1 MEKIRLVVMGLNHSQ
16 SHSGAY
22 ILVLGEEQGNRRLPI
37 VIGAF
42 EAQAIYV
49 QLENFKYT
57 RPLTH
62 ELFKR
67 FAEHFEI
74 TLKEVI
80 IDQVKEGI
88 FFAKLVCEQ
97 DGKESLIDSRTSDA
111 VALAMRFDCPIYTN
125 EKVMS
130 TAGMIMD
137 EKAFLQHEDEPDL
150 DQEEEVEEDEEE
162 YEEGTL
168 SSNTLEELEEM
179 LKKAIEAEDYE
190 QASLIR
196 DELKKRKK

>member
-1 MEKIRLVVMGLNHSQ
+1 MEKIRLAVMGLNHSQ

-22 ILVLGEEQGNRRLPI
+22 ILVLGEEDGNRRLPI

-49 QLENFKYT
+49 QLENFKYS

-67 FAEHFEI
+67 FADHFNI

-88 FFAKLVCEQ
+88 FFAKLVCERE
-97 DGKESLIDSRTSDA
+97 GKESLIDSRTSDA
-111 VALAMRFDCPIYTN
+111 VALAMRFNCPIFTD

-130 TAGMIMD
+130 TAGMVMD
-137 EKAFLQHEDEPDL
+137 EKALLQQDDDTDL
-150 DQEEEVEEDEEE
+150 DEEDEEE
-162 YEEGTL
+162 ETDPREGEL
-168 SSNTLEELEEM
+168 SGLSIEELEEM
-179 LKKAIEAEDYE
+179 LQKAVDNEDYE

-196 DELKKRKK
+196 DEINKRNK

>member
-1 MEKIRLVVMGLNHSQ
+1 MEKIRLAVMGLNHSQ

-22 ILVLGEEQGNRRLPI
+22 ILVLGEEDGNRRLPI

-49 QLENFKYT
+49 QLENFKYS

-88 FFAKLVCEQ
+88 FYAKLVCVK
-97 DGKESLIDSRTSDA
+97 DGEESQIDSRTSDA
-111 VALAMRFDCPIYTN
+111 VALAMRFNCPIFTDD
-125 EKVMS
+125 KVMS
-130 TAGMIMD
+130 SAGMVMD
-137 EKAFLQHEDEPDL
+137 EKAFLQ
-150 DQEEEVEEDEEE
+150 QEEEESDFDEDADEDSP
-162 YEEGTL
+162 EGEM
-168 SSNTLEELEEM
+168 SGYALEELEEM
-179 LKKAIEAEDYE
+179 LQKAVESEDYE
-190 QASLIR
+190 KASMIR
-196 DELKKRKK
+196 DEIKRRKK

>member
-22 ILVLGEEQGNRRLPI
+22 ILVLGEEEGSRRLPI

-49 QLENFKYT
+49 QLENFKHS

-67 FAEHFEI
+67 FAEHFDIE
-74 TLKEVI
+74 LKEVV

-88 FFAKLVCEQ
+88 FFAKLVCLS
-97 DGKESLIDSRTSDA
+97 DGKESQIDSRTSDA
-111 VALAMRFDCPIYTN
+111 VALAMRFGCPIFTN
-125 EKVMS
+125 EQVMS
-130 TAGMIMD
+130 TAGMVMD
-137 EKAFLQHEDEPDL
+137 EKAFLQ
-150 DQEEEVEEDEEE
+150 QEEEPDVDEDEEE
-162 YEEGTL
+162 FEAREMSGY
-168 SSNTLEELEEM
+168 TLEELEEM
-179 LKKAIEAEDYE
+179 LKKAVDSEDFE
-190 QASLIR
+190 NASLLR
-196 DELKKRKK
+196 DEIKKRKKQRE

>member
-1 MEKIRLVVMGLNHSQ
+1 MEKIRLAVMGLNHSQ

-22 ILVLGEEQGNRRLPI
+22 ILVLGEEEGNRRLPI

-49 QLENFKYT
+49 QLENFKYS

-67 FAEHFEI
+67 FAEHFDIEI
-74 TLKEVI
+74 KEVI

-88 FFAKLVCEQ
+88 FFAKLICLS
-97 DGKESLIDSRTSDA
+97 DGKTSEIDSRTSDA
-111 VALAMRFDCPIYTN
+111 VALAMRFGCPIFTN
-125 EKVMS
+125 EQVMS

-137 EKAFLQHEDEPDL
+137 DKAFLQ
-150 DQEEEVEEDEEE
+150 QEEETDMEEEEEEE
-162 YEEGTL
+162 YVEGEM
-168 SSNTLEELEEM
+168 SGHTLEELEEM
-179 LKKAIEAEDYE
+179 LKKAVESEDYE
-190 QASLIR
+190 KASLIR
-196 DELKKRKK
+196 DEIKRRKK

>member
-1 MEKIRLVVMGLNHSQ
+1 MGLNHSQ

-22 ILVLGEEQGNRRLPI
+22 ILVLGEEEGNRRLPI

-49 QLENFKYT
+49 QLENFKYS

-67 FAEHFEI
+67 FAEHFNIE
-74 TLKEVI
+74 LKEVV

-88 FFAKLVCEQ
+88 FFAKLVCMS

-111 VALAMRFDCPIYTN
+111 VALAMRFSCPIFTN
-125 EKVMS
+125 ENVMS

-137 EKAFLQHEDEPDL
+137 EKAFLQ
-150 DQEEEVEEDEEE
+150 QEEEADIEEE
-162 YEEGTL
+162 QEDYEEGEL
-168 SSNTLEELEEM
+168 SGYTLEELEDM
-179 LKKAIEAEDYE
+179 LKKAVEGENYE
-190 QASLIR
+190 QASLLR
-196 DELKKRKK
+196 DEIKRRKK

>member
-22 ILVLGEEQGNRRLPI
+22 ILVLGEEEGNRRLPI

-67 FAEHFEI
+67 FADHFEI
-74 TLKEVI
+74 KLKEVI

-88 FFAKLVCEQ
+88 FFAKLVCVNNGE
-97 DGKESLIDSRTSDA
+97 ESLIDSRTSDA
-111 VALAMRFDCPIYTN
+111 VALALRFRCPIYT
-125 EKVMS
+125 S
-130 TAGMIMD
+130 
-137 EKAFLQHEDEPDL
+137 EDI
-150 DQEEEVEEDEEE
+150 
-162 YEEGTL
+162 
-168 SSNTLEELEEM
+168 
-179 LKKAIEAEDYE
+179 LKKAGIVLQLDDENSPVRSFIDDDVESHGSSTYSQYSLTELKEMLTEAVQNEDYE
-190 QASLIR
+190 KASIIR
-196 DELKKRKK
+196 DEIKKREK

>member
-1 MEKIRLVVMGLNHSQ
+1 MEKIRLAVMGLNHSQ

-22 ILVLGEEQGNRRLPI
+22 ILVLGEEDGNRRLPI

-49 QLENFKYT
+49 QLENFKYS

-67 FAEHFEI
+67 FADHFNI

-88 FFAKLVCEQ
+88 FFAKLVCERE
-97 DGKESLIDSRTSDA
+97 GKESLIDSRTSDA
-111 VALAMRFDCPIYTN
+111 VALAMRFNCPIFTD

-130 TAGMIMD
+130 TAGMVMD
-137 EKAFLQHEDEPDL
+137 EKALLQQDDDADL
-150 DQEEEVEEDEEE
+150 DEEDEEE
-162 YEEGTL
+162 ETDPREGEL
-168 SSNTLEELEEM
+168 SGLSIEELEEM
-179 LKKAIEAEDYE
+179 LQKAVDNEDYE

-196 DELKKRKK
+196 DEINRRNK

>member
-22 ILVLGEEQGNRRLPI
+22 ILVLGEEEGNRRLPI

-67 FAEHFEI
+67 FADHFEI
-74 TLKEVI
+74 KLKEVI

-88 FFAKLVCEQ
+88 FFAKLVCVNNGE
-97 DGKESLIDSRTSDA
+97 ESLIDSRTSDA
-111 VALAMRFDCPIYTN
+111 VALAMRFSCPIYTY

-137 EKAFLQHEDEPDL
+137 EKAFLQ
-150 DQEEEVEEDEEE
+150 QEGESETAEGEEAEVEGEMSG
-162 YEEGTL
+162 Y
-168 SSNTLEELEEM
+168 TLEELEEM
-179 LKKAIEAEDYE
+179 LKKAVESEDYE
-190 QASLIR
+190 HASLIR
-196 DELKKRKK
+196 DEIKRRRK

>member
-1 MEKIRLVVMGLNHSQ
+1 MEKIRLIVMGLNHSQ

-22 ILVLGEEQGNRRLPI
+22 ILVLGEEEGNRRLPI

-49 QLENFKYT
+49 QLENFKYS

-62 ELFKR
+62 ELFKH
-67 FAEHFEI
+67 FAEHFDIE
-74 TLKEVI
+74 LKEVV

-88 FFAKLVCEQ
+88 FFAKLVCVNN
-97 DGKESLIDSRTSDA
+97 GKKSLIDSRTSDA
-111 VALAMRFDCPIYTN
+111 VALAMRFNCPIFTN

-137 EKAFLQHEDEPDL
+137 EKAFLQ
-150 DQEEEVEEDEEE
+150 QEEETEVDEEKE
-162 YEEGTL
+162 TGEEFEEGELSGYTL
-168 SSNTLEELEEM
+168 DELEDM
-179 LKKAIEAEDYE
+179 LKKAVENEDYE
-190 QASLIR
+190 QASMLR
-196 DELKKRKK
+196 DEIKQRKK

>member
-42 EAQAIYV
+42 EAQSIYV
-49 QLENFKYT
+49 QLENFKYS

-67 FAEHFEI
+67 FADHFNI
-74 TLKEVI
+74 TVKEVI

-88 FFAKLVCEQ
+88 FFAKLVCVS
-97 DGKESLIDSRTSDA
+97 DGKESMIDSRTSDA
-111 VALAMRFDCPIYTN
+111 VALAMRFNCPIYTD
-125 EKVMS
+125 EQVMS
-130 TAGMIMD
+130 TAGMVMD
-137 EKAFLQHEDEPDL
+137 EKAFLQQDEETDLEEDEDE
-150 DQEEEVEEDEEE
+150 DEEEVEAHKADLWG
-162 YEEGTL
+162 Y
-168 SSNTLEELEEM
+168 SVEELEEM
-179 LKKAIEAEDYE
+179 LQKAVDNEDYE

-196 DELKKRKK
+196 DEIKKRN

>member
-22 ILVLGEEQGNRRLPI
+22 ILVLGEENGNRRLPI

-49 QLENFKYT
+49 QLENFKYS

-74 TLKEVI
+74 ELKEVV

-88 FFAKLVCEQ
+88 FFAKLVCESG
-97 DGKESLIDSRTSDA
+97 GKESLIDSRTSDA
-111 VALAMRFDCPIYTN
+111 VALAMRFNCPIYTN
-125 EKVMS
+125 ENVMS

-137 EKAFLQHEDEPDL
+137 EKAFLQ
-150 DQEEEVEEDEEE
+150 EEEEAEVEEEQEG
-162 YEEGTL
+162 YEEGEL
-168 SSNTLEELEEM
+168 SGYTQEELEEM
-179 LKKAIEAEDYE
+179 LKKAVESEDYE
-190 QASLIR
+190 QASLLR
-196 DELKKRKK
+196 DEIRRRKK

>member
-1 MEKIRLVVMGLNHSQ
+1 MNHSQ

-22 ILVLGEEQGNRRLPI
+22 ILVLGEEHGQRRLPI

-49 QLENFKYT
+49 QLENFKYS

-67 FAEHFEI
+67 FADHFSI
-74 TLKEVI
+74 TLSEVL

-88 FFAKLVCEQ
+88 FFAKLVCISE
-97 DGKESLIDSRTSDA
+97 GKESLIDSRTSDA
-111 VALAMRFDCPIYTN
+111 VALAMRFGCPIYTD

-130 TAGMIMD
+130 TAGIIMD
-137 EKAFLQHEDEPDL
+137 EKAFLQQD
-150 DQEEEVEEDEEE
+150 EEDEADTGEDEE
-162 YEEGTL
+162 PQEGGL
-168 SSNTLEELEEM
+168 AGYSIEELEEM
-179 LKKAIEAEDYE
+179 LQKAVENEDYE

-196 DELKKRKK
+196 DEINRRNK

>member
-22 ILVLGEEQGNRRLPI
+22 ILVLGEEEGNRRLPI

-49 QLENFKYT
+49 QLENFKYS

-67 FAEHFEI
+67 FAEHFNIE
-74 TLKEVI
+74 LKEVI

-88 FFAKLVCEQ
+88 FFAKLVCSK

-111 VALAMRFDCPIYTN
+111 VALAMRFNCPIFTN

-137 EKAFLQHEDEPDL
+137 EKAFLQ
-150 DQEEEVEEDEEE
+150 QEDEEQDFDDE
-162 YEEGTL
+162 AEEGELATF
-168 SSNTLEELEEM
+168 TLEELEDM
-179 LKKAIEAEDYE
+179 LQKAVDGEEYE
-190 QASLIR
+190 RASRIR
-196 DELKKRKK
+196 DEIKRRKK

>member
-22 ILVLGEEQGNRRLPI
+22 ILVLGEEDGKRRLPI

-49 QLENFKYT
+49 QLENFKYS

-67 FAEHFEI
+67 FADHFSI
-74 TLKEVI
+74 TLKEVM

-88 FFAKLVCEQ
+88 FFAKLVCLS

-111 VALAMRFDCPIYTN
+111 VALAMRFNCPIFTD

-137 EKAFLQHEDEPDL
+137 EKAFLQQDEDDSDL
-150 DQEEEVEEDEEE
+150 DEEDEEE
-162 YEEGTL
+162 PQEGEL
-168 SSNTLEELEEM
+168 SGHSVEELEEM
-179 LKKAIEAEDYE
+179 LQKAVENEDYE

-196 DELKKRKK
+196 DEIKKRNK